1 MSVSVKHNDG
11 SYRCTKFVFLPRC
24 SESFESAIL
33 CPCEEYHIQR
43 RGSPGLTEREEH
55 FCKNKCEHR
64 ICAHSVIAHP
74 LRVQPIFYSFVGD
87 ITSFAK
93 NTPVIPQMLSSQ
105 LPTNCNAVTLYN
117 TSILEILWQ
126 ISWSSVQFDKD
137 LEKFCHHPPSSIY
150 KHLF

>member
-1 MSVSVKHNDG
+1 MKSKLLIISCVYLFKVG
-11 SYRCTKFVFLPRC
+11 TFVFLLFFYRCTGFVFLPRC

-43 RGSPGLTEREEH
+43 RGSPGLTEREDH

-64 ICAHSVIAHP
+64 MCAHSVIAHP
-74 LRVQPIFYSFVGD
+74 LRVQPIFYRFVGD

-105 LPTNCNAVTLYN
+105 LPTDYNAVTLYN
-117 TSILEILWQ
+117 TSIGDLVTDKLFLR
-126 ISWSSVQFDKD
+126 SVR
-137 LEKFCHHPPSSIY
+137 
-150 KHLF
+150 